1 MLRPARLVRRAL
13 PLAAALTVVTAT
25 AAGAHPSFNPNELPG
40 GEPVE
45 TVLVVPHGCSLTGG
59 MPDGDDATA
68 TTLLELQLT
77 DAVLDLEPAEIEG
90 WETSRDGDVVRWED
104 AGGATTEP
112 IELPVTISLAGDSG
126 EDIYLAAYQACAE
139 GGEFR
144 WIGTPDE
151 EAQWPAVKLTLTSGA
166 IGTATPQSTDHNA
179 HGGSADEEDAG
190 DAGASEHDGM
200 AEGTEDGVDAA
211 AMTGD
216 EDTGDGSPAGL
227 VVLAV
232 AALLTVVVGLG
243 VRRAT
248 TGRAG

>member
-1 MLRPARLVRRAL
+1 MLRPAHLTRRAVA
-13 PLAAALTVVTAT
+13 LAAALTVLTAT
-25 AAGAHPSFNPNELPG
+25 AAAAHPSFNPNELPG

-45 TVLVVPHGCSLTGG
+45 TVLVVPHGCSPTGG

-77 DAVLDLEPAEIEG
+77 DAVLDLQPGEIEG

-144 WIGTPDE
+144 WIGTPDA
-151 EAQWPAVKLTLTSGA
+151 EAEWPAAKLTLTSGA
-166 IGTATPQSTDHNA
+166 VGTTTPESMDHSA
-179 HGGSADEEDAG
+179 HDPAAHDSM
-190 DAGASEHDGM
+190 HDGDHEGMEGHDEM
-200 AEGTEDGVDAA
+200 AEADGGAA
-211 AMTGD
+211 AMSGESAGD
-216 EDTGDGSPAGL
+216 DGAPIAVIVL
-227 VVLAV
+227 VV
-232 AALLTVVVGLG
+232 AALLTVVVALV

-248 TGRAG
+248 ARTAE